1 MCKAFEGVVLWL
13 LRVENIFGFSQTT
26 FNLALTI
33 FSRFILSVKV
43 RRSLMDGDRCWGAER
58 ELCSPLLPERRLMPD
73 VHTEPHTLSKLFP
86 LELEPLH
93 LLPLCP
99 VLLSILGP
107 LGVDL
112 GSLRGPSGE
121 RTPCMMVLGVLVW
134 THPQQ
139 PQARMRLCVP

>member
-58 ELCSPLLPERRLMPD
+58 ELCSHCCLRGDSCQMS
-73 VHTEPHTLSKLFP
+73 TLSL
-86 LELEPLH
+86 
-93 LLPLCP
+93 
-99 VLLSILGP
+99 I
-107 LGVDL
+107 
-112 GSLRGPSGE
+112 R
-121 RTPCMMVLGVLVW
+121 
-134 THPQQ
+134 
-139 PQARMRLCVP
+139 